1 MEQAHKG
8 KEIWADV
15 VQAAA
20 SSVAIQQAKAK
31 VVASDNAMAAK
42 AVSAAFNL
50 LAPIRIAT
58 LWVPAL
64 NVCNG
69 RSKHYKSASLS

>member
-1 MEQAHKG
+1 MEQARKG
-8 KEIWADV
+8 KEIWVDL

-20 SSVAIQQAKAK
+20 SSAAIQQAKAA
-31 VVASDNAMAAK
+31 ASDNAMAAK

-58 LWVPAL
+58 LWAPAL

-69 RSKHYKSASLS
+69 RSKHYKSASPS